1 MNKKFKNLALWL
13 LMCLVA
19 VMISQALFVR
29 RDPVETISV
38 SQFLQLWDDREISS
52 LEIVGESTVN
62 GETKD
67 GGKFTSIYPD
77 AKALVEDIRN
87 DPELAGSIEVTMKK
101 EVAEVSWISII
112 PNIIS
117 IVLISVVFIFFIN
130 QLQGGSNKTMQF
142 GKSRA
147 RLYSPEKG
155 KVTFADVAGVD
166 EAKQE
171 LEEIVDFLKHPKRYG
186 EIGAKMPKGI
196 MLVGSPGTGKTLLA
210 RAVAGEAGVPFFT
223 VSGSDFVEMFVGVGA
238 SRVRDMFEQ
247 AKRCVPC
254 IVFVDE
260 IDAVGR
266 QRGTGLGGGHDE
278 REQTLNQILVEMDGF
293 ESNIG
298 LIVMAATNRP
308 DVLDPALLRPGR
320 FDRQITVDLP
330 DVAGREAILKVHAK
344 GKPISEDVDFKVIA
358 KGTPGFTGA
367 DLANLLNEAALL
379 TVRNNK
385 KIVGQDEIQ
394 EAVERA
400 YAGPSR
406 KSRVMSEEER
416 TLVSYH
422 EAGHALVSC
431 LIPGADPVLKVSI
444 VPRGNAGG
452 YTLMVPEDDIKY
464 RYNTKTEILDNITIY
479 LGGRVAEEV
488 ALHDIST
495 GASNDL
501 DRVAKL
507 ARKMVTEYGM
517 SDLGALTYAVQ
528 HEETV
533 FLGRDFSRERNYSEQ
548 VAAQIDEQIKSIVDR
563 CHERARKLI
572 TDNID
577 KLKTLAETLKEK
589 EVISGEEARCI
600 VEGRTFIPPPTS
612 EATA

>member
-1 MNKKFKNLALWL
+1 
-13 LMCLVA
+13 
-19 VMISQALFVR
+19 MISQALFVR

-155 KVTFADVAGVD
+155 KITFADVAGVD

>member
-155 KVTFADVAGVD
+155 KITFADVAGVD

>member
-1 MNKKFKNLALWL
+1 
-13 LMCLVA
+13 
-19 VMISQALFVR
+19 MISQALFVR

-155 KVTFADVAGVD
+155 RVTFADVAGVD

-330 DVAGREAILKVHAK
+330 DVAGREAILKVHAN

-572 TDNID
+572 TDNIE
-577 KLKTLAETLKEK
+577 KLKALAETLKEK

-600 VEGRTFIPPPTS
+600 VEGRTFVPPPTS
-612 EATA
+612 EATV

>member
-1 MNKKFKNLALWL
+1 
-13 LMCLVA
+13 
-19 VMISQALFVR
+19 
-29 RDPVETISV
+29 
-38 SQFLQLWDDREISS
+38 
-52 LEIVGESTVN
+52 
-62 GETKD
+62 
-67 GGKFTSIYPD
+67 
-77 AKALVEDIRN
+77 
-87 DPELAGSIEVTMKK
+87 
-101 EVAEVSWISII
+101 
-112 PNIIS
+112 
-117 IVLISVVFIFFIN
+117 
-130 QLQGGSNKTMQF
+130 
-142 GKSRA
+142 
-147 RLYSPEKG
+147 
-155 KVTFADVAGVD
+155 
-166 EAKQE
+166 
-171 LEEIVDFLKHPKRYG
+171 
-186 EIGAKMPKGI
+186 
-196 MLVGSPGTGKTLLA
+196 
-210 RAVAGEAGVPFFT
+210 
-223 VSGSDFVEMFVGVGA
+223 
-238 SRVRDMFEQ
+238 
-247 AKRCVPC
+247 
-254 IVFVDE
+254 
-260 IDAVGR
+260 
-266 QRGTGLGGGHDE
+266 
-278 REQTLNQILVEMDGF
+278 MDGF

>member
-19 VMISQALFVR
+19 VMISQAIFVR

-155 KVTFADVAGVD
+155 KITFADVAGVD

>member
-1 MNKKFKNLALWL
+1 
-13 LMCLVA
+13 
-19 VMISQALFVR
+19 MISQALFVR

-344 GKPISEDVDFKVIA
+344 GKPISEDVDFTVIA

-385 KIVGQDEIQ
+385 KIIGQDEIQ

-548 VAAQIDEQIKSIVDR
+548 VAAQIDDQIKSIVDR

-600 VEGRTFIPPPTS
+600 VEGRTFVPPPTS

>member
-1 MNKKFKNLALWL
+1 
-13 LMCLVA
+13 MCLVA
-19 VMISQALFVR
+19 VMISQAIFTPKESVK
-29 RDPVETISV
+29 DISV
-38 SQFLQLWDDREISS
+38 NEFVQLWDTRQIGL
-52 LEIVGESTVN
+52 LEIIEDGTVN
-62 GETKD
+62 GETKSGD
-67 GGKFTSIYPD
+67 KFTLFYPD
-77 AKALVEDIRN
+77 VNSLIEDIRN
-87 DPELAGSIEVTMKK
+87 EPELANSIDVTVKK
-101 EVAEVSWISII
+101 EVAEVSWLNIL
-112 PNIIS
+112 PNILSIG
-117 IVLISVVFIFFIN
+117 IVLVIFVFFIN

-147 RLYSPEKG
+147 KLYSPEKG
-155 KVTFADVAGVD
+155 KVTFEDVAGVE

-171 LEEIVDFLKHPKRYG
+171 LEEIVDFLKNPKKYS

-278 REQTLNQILVEMDGF
+278 REQTLNQLLVEMDGF

-320 FDRQITVDLP
+320 FDRQVIVDLP
-330 DVAGREAILKVHAK
+330 DIAGREEILKVHAK
-344 GKPISEDVDFKVIA
+344 GKPLSPDVDFKIIA

-379 TVRNNK
+379 AVRNDK
-385 KIVGQDEIQ
+385 KIIGQDEIQ

-406 KSRVMSEEER
+406 KSRVMSEEEKL
-416 TLVSYH
+416 LVSYH
-422 EAGHALVSC
+422 EAGHALISC

-444 VPRGNAGG
+444 VPRGRAGG
-452 YTLMVPEDDIKY
+452 YTLMIPEDDKKY
-464 RYNTKTEILDNITIY
+464 RYSTKTEILDDITIY

-488 ALHDIST
+488 ALKDIST

-501 DRVAKL
+501 ERVAKL

-517 SDLGALTYAVQ
+517 SDLGALTYSVQ

-533 FLGRDFSRERNYSEQ
+533 FLGRDLSRDRNYSEQ
-548 VAAQIDEQIKSIVDR
+548 VAAKIDEQIKNIVDS

-572 TDNID
+572 SDNVD
-577 KLKTLAETLKEK
+577 KLNILAETLKEK
-589 EVISGEEARCI
+589 EVISGEETRCI
-600 VEGRTFIPPPTS
+600 VEGRPYIAVVDA
-612 EATA
+612 ENVE

>member
-87 DPELAGSIEVTMKK
+87 DPELAGRIEVTMKK

-155 KVTFADVAGVD
+155 KITFADVAGVD

>member
-1 MNKKFKNLALWL
+1 
-13 LMCLVA
+13 
-19 VMISQALFVR
+19 MISQALFVR

-344 GKPISEDVDFKVIA
+344 GKPISEDVDFTVIA

-385 KIVGQDEIQ
+385 KIIGQDEIQ

-548 VAAQIDEQIKSIVDR
+548 VASQIDEQIKSIVDR

-577 KLKTLAETLKEK
+577 KLKALAETLKEK

-600 VEGRTFIPPPTS
+600 VEGRTFVPPPTS

>member
-29 RDPVETISV
+29 RDPVETISI

>member
-344 GKPISEDVDFKVIA
+344 GKPISEDVDFTVIA

-367 DLANLLNEAALL
+367 DLANLLNEAAIL

-385 KIVGQDEIQ
+385 KIIGQDEIQ

>member
-196 MLVGSPGTGKTLLA
+196 MLS
-210 RAVAGEAGVPFFT
+210 
-223 VSGSDFVEMFVGVGA
+223 
-238 SRVRDMFEQ
+238 
-247 AKRCVPC
+247 
-254 IVFVDE
+254 
-260 IDAVGR
+260 
-266 QRGTGLGGGHDE
+266 
-278 REQTLNQILVEMDGF
+278 
-293 ESNIG
+293 
-298 LIVMAATNRP
+298 LI
-308 DVLDPALLRPGR
+308 
-320 FDRQITVDLP
+320 
-330 DVAGREAILKVHAK
+330 H
-344 GKPISEDVDFKVIA
+344 ISE
-358 KGTPGFTGA
+358 
-367 DLANLLNEAALL
+367 
-379 TVRNNK
+379 
-385 KIVGQDEIQ
+385 
-394 EAVERA
+394 
-400 YAGPSR
+400 
-406 KSRVMSEEER
+406 
-416 TLVSYH
+416 
-422 EAGHALVSC
+422 
-431 LIPGADPVLKVSI
+431 
-444 VPRGNAGG
+444 PRDA
-452 YTLMVPEDDIKY
+452 
-464 RYNTKTEILDNITIY
+464 
-479 LGGRVAEEV
+479 
-488 ALHDIST
+488 
-495 GASNDL
+495 
-501 DRVAKL
+501 
-507 ARKMVTEYGM
+507 
-517 SDLGALTYAVQ
+517 
-528 HEETV
+528 
-533 FLGRDFSRERNYSEQ
+533 
-548 VAAQIDEQIKSIVDR
+548 
-563 CHERARKLI
+563 
-572 TDNID
+572 
-577 KLKTLAETLKEK
+577 
-589 EVISGEEARCI
+589 
-600 VEGRTFIPPPTS
+600 
-612 EATA
+612 

>member
-1 MNKKFKNLALWL
+1 
-13 LMCLVA
+13 
-19 VMISQALFVR
+19 MISQAIFVR

-155 KVTFADVAGVD
+155 KITFADVAGVD

>member
-1 MNKKFKNLALWL
+1 
-13 LMCLVA
+13 MCLVA
-19 VMISQALFVR
+19 VMISQAIFVR

-155 KVTFADVAGVD
+155 KITFADVAGVD

>member
-1 MNKKFKNLALWL
+1 
-13 LMCLVA
+13 MCLVA

-155 KVTFADVAGVD
+155 KITFADVAGVD

>member
-1 MNKKFKNLALWL
+1 
-13 LMCLVA
+13 MCLVA

-344 GKPISEDVDFKVIA
+344 GKPISEDVDFTVIA

-385 KIVGQDEIQ
+385 KIIGQDEIQ

-548 VAAQIDEQIKSIVDR
+548 VAAQIDDQIKSIVDR

-600 VEGRTFIPPPTS
+600 VEGRTFVPPPTS